1 MNLRRVHPLK
11 IFQKAIGEMSMAGG
25 VSRSRYIFI
34 ASVIGFS
41 GKGPSS
47 TLSIGEIPELR
58 LWTD

>member
-1 MNLRRVHPLK
+1 
-11 IFQKAIGEMSMAGG
+11 MAGG